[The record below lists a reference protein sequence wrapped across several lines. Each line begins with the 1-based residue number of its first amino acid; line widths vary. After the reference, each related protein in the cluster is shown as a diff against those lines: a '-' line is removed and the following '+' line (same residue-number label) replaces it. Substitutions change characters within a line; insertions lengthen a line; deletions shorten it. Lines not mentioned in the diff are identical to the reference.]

1 MKVIYNLKELSIIES
16 GKTTK
21 DKYGYELSNKTI
33 NTILSLITRKYVYSK
48 YQMTRINSDEFIN
61 INKDYKKYLN
71 HFYDR
76 GVILWS
82 NYTKGIESRGY
93 YFTDYFKNRASII
106 KIEIEASDYETNRTP
121 FNFNV
126 DEEVDI
132 KLRRDYKFLTI
143 ENTKIQKDIE
153 INNEKLFI
161 YNFKGY
167 ITSVINLEMI
177 KLGYTYYNWKSGR
190 LYTNF
195 CNCNESVRLNNF
207 TFNGEKLTTL
217 DIPSSFPL
225 WLAIWCLDKGIN
237 INDYDFISYCTDLV
251 KKDKNGKSS
260 IYESIRIN
268 LNSIKDLDSDGD
280 NETAK
285 AKPYYSRS
293 QAKEAFMKWINGE
306 EKNDIINNMFSI
318 YYGPIFKLVD
328 RTKYKMYD
336 ELVKLE
342 TNFIMNIIIKKLYK
356 IRGIKIL
363 TCHDQIY
370 FQEKYS
376 SEVEII
382 WNAELVK
389 MYNLLPVESSNEKS
403 NYSLSEIYIP
413 NFNEINKTNIQQERE
428 EFKLNNPINMDDN

>member
-153 INNEKLFI
+153 INNEKL
-161 YNFKGY
+161 
-167 ITSVINLEMI
+167 
-177 KLGYTYYNWKSGR
+177 
-190 LYTNF
+190 
-195 CNCNESVRLNNF
+195 NE
-207 TFNGEKLTTL
+207 
-217 DIPSSFPL
+217 
-225 WLAIWCLDKGIN
+225 WLK
-237 INDYDFISYCTDLV
+237 
-251 KKDKNGKSS
+251 
-260 IYESIRIN
+260 
-268 LNSIKDLDSDGD
+268 
-280 NETAK
+280 
-285 AKPYYSRS
+285 
-293 QAKEAFMKWINGE
+293 
-306 EKNDIINNMFSI
+306 
-318 YYGPIFKLVD
+318 
-328 RTKYKMYD
+328 
-336 ELVKLE
+336 
-342 TNFIMNIIIKKLYK
+342 
-356 IRGIKIL
+356 
-363 TCHDQIY
+363 
-370 FQEKYS
+370 
-376 SEVEII
+376 
-382 WNAELVK
+382 
-389 MYNLLPVESSNEKS
+389 
-403 NYSLSEIYIP
+403 
-413 NFNEINKTNIQQERE
+413 
-428 EFKLNNPINMDDN
+428 

>member
-1 MKVIYNLKELSIIES
+1 
-16 GKTTK
+16 
-21 DKYGYELSNKTI
+21 
-33 NTILSLITRKYVYSK
+33 
-48 YQMTRINSDEFIN
+48 
-61 INKDYKKYLN
+61 
-71 HFYDR
+71 
-76 GVILWS
+76 
-82 NYTKGIESRGY
+82 
-93 YFTDYFKNRASII
+93 
-106 KIEIEASDYETNRTP
+106 
-121 FNFNV
+121 
-126 DEEVDI
+126 
-132 KLRRDYKFLTI
+132 
-143 ENTKIQKDIE
+143 
-153 INNEKLFI
+153 
-161 YNFKGY
+161 
-167 ITSVINLEMI
+167 
-177 KLGYTYYNWKSGR
+177 
-190 LYTNF
+190 
-195 CNCNESVRLNNF
+195 
-207 TFNGEKLTTL
+207 
-217 DIPSSFPL
+217 
-225 WLAIWCLDKGIN
+225 
-237 INDYDFISYCTDLV
+237 
-251 KKDKNGKSS
+251 
-260 IYESIRIN
+260 
-268 LNSIKDLDSDGD
+268 
-280 NETAK
+280 
-285 AKPYYSRS
+285 
-293 QAKEAFMKWINGE
+293 MKWINGE